1 MHPFFLSSVHGD
13 FLSDLRGVLSRL
25 GRPWAPEASDHLV
38 PRLGSWGNVMEWSLS
53 QEKNSGMDQTVFE
66 WLSEGLIKV
75 SESIVSSCESC
86 AHSLGL
92 CLVLKVEGWEIYYLD
107 GISLGARFY
116 AFSFYLVRVSDLL
129 CLGSV
134 WFDLVSCVL
143 FVALFM
149 ACCQGRSLTFLVRG
163 LDFPLAGLQA
173 SC

>member
-1 MHPFFLSSVHGD
+1 MPFL
-13 FLSDLRGVLSRL
+13 
-25 GRPWAPEASDHLV
+25 P
-38 PRLGSWGNVMEWSLS
+38 
-53 QEKNSGMDQTVFE
+53 
-66 WLSEGLIKV
+66 
-75 SESIVSSCESC
+75 
-86 AHSLGL
+86 
-92 CLVLKVEGWEIYYLD
+92 
-107 GISLGARFY
+107 
-116 AFSFYLVRVSDLL
+116 YLVRVSDLL